1 MGVITDVILPL
12 ALAFIMFALGLGLA
26 RDDFLRVFLKPKEF
40 LIGLFSQVII
50 LPLVG
55 LILIFVWPL
64 PLELAI
70 GVMIIAAAPG
80 GVTSNV
86 LTSFA
91 KGDVALSISLTAI
104 ISILSVV
111 TIPIVLLISFSVLN
125 FEGLG
130 QDQSLF
136 DVALRM
142 FLIVTVPVIIGM
154 ICRSF
159 LSSFENIAKKI
170 SIVLFVLVL
179 IGAILAERE
188 NIVTYFA
195 QAGAVTLALNVIMMV
210 IAFYLSKSL
219 ISNQSQQRA
228 ITIECGLQ
236 NGTLAIV
243 VANLFFDGGLYLIP
257 AATYSLIMYATSL
270 SFIYFLRR
278 S

>member
-1 MGVITDVILPL
+1 MGIITDVILPL
-12 ALAFIMFALGLGLA
+12 ALAFIMFALGLGLTK
-26 RDDFLRVFLKPKEF
+26 DDFLRVFVKPKDF

-50 LPLVG
+50 LPIVG
-55 LILIFVWPL
+55 LFLIFVWPL
-64 PLELAI
+64 PPELAM

-104 ISILSVV
+104 ISILSVI
-111 TIPIVLLISFSVLN
+111 TIPIVLLISLSVLN
-125 FEGLG
+125 FEGLD
-130 QDQSLF
+130 QNQSLF
-136 DVALRM
+136 DIALRM
-142 FLIVTVPVIIGM
+142 FLIVTVPVIVGM

-159 LSSFENIAKKI
+159 LNSFENMAKKI

-179 IGAILAERE
+179 IGAILSERA

-195 QAGAVTLALNVIMMV
+195 QAGAVTLALNIIMMI

-219 ISNQSQQRA
+219 IANQSQQRA

-243 VANLFFDGGLYLIP
+243 VASLFFESDLYLIP

-270 SFIYFLRR
+270 SYIYFLRR